1 MTPDLS
7 AIDWTPLMKS
17 PLVGG
22 VPWAVGIALLTWLL
36 TEASSYFVAPKWRP
50 AVALLLG
57 PFFGWLTAAAE
68 VLDFG
73 AGPASWLR
81 ALLYGIVGLLWN
93 REASRIGPLVLSGV
107 GVEPARRDDERG
119 SFALARQLPP
129 RASVTQ

>member
-81 ALLYGIVGLLWN
+81 ALLYGIVG
-93 REASRIGPLVLSGV
+93 G
-107 GVEPARRDDERG
+107 
-119 SFALARQLPP
+119 ALAVTAHDHIKDRFPFRLLTTRTPSATGRRRRQ
-129 RASVTQ
+129 TQK